1 MSTINTEIEKLS
13 TWLQSNR
20 LSINLKKT
28 NFILF
33 KPRQRKLTRDFVL
46 EINKSRV
53 DRVSEVVFVGVV
65 LDECLSWK
73 PHDISLI
80 SNKISKSVGII
91 FKASFCLS
99 KAALRILYFS
109 LVYPYLQYC
118 VIFCGSTY
126 PANLDR
132 VVKLQKRVVRCICRQ
147 PYDAHTDPLF
157 KELKILK
164 FGDIY
169 LFNLCM
175 FMFSYNNDLLPDPF
189 RNFFQP
195 VNRIHQYNTRN
206 SGLLYIPFCRTN
218 IRRFSVFYQGL
229 KFFNKLSSDI
239 RSTFSIAS
247 FRNKFKKYLLS
258 FV

>member
-1 MSTINTEIEKLS
+1 VPQGSILGPLLFLIYINDLCNASNILEFILFADDTNIFYSHQDLNVLMSTVSTEIEKLS
-13 TWLQSNR
+13 TWL
-20 LSINLKKT
+20 KKT
-28 NFILF
+28 NFILS

-53 DRVSEVVFVGVV
+53 DRVSEVVFLGVV

-73 PHDISLI
+73 PHISLI
-80 SNKISKSVGII
+80 SNKISNSVAII

-118 VIFCGSTY
+118 IIVWGSTY

-169 LFNLCM
+169 LFNVGM
-175 FMFSYNNDLLPDPF
+175 FMFSYNNDLLPDAF
-189 RNFFQP
+189 RNCFQP

-218 IRRFSVFYQGL
+218 IR
-229 KFFNKLSSDI
+229 
-239 RSTFSIAS
+239 
-247 FRNKFKKYLLS
+247 
-258 FV
+258 